1 MAFCQ
6 NVNGFSWT
14 VVDRLIYYVS
24 LTLYRSLTFCNL
36 EKNVYLCT
44 INTRYHMA
52 FKKSKQKSQPDLF
65 ATASFSLPE
74 RERRYMEDELSWHNE
89 FYRNVLLNIDEEI
102 LRPLFVDGNMGAPTK
117 QLRILIAMRM
127 LKEGRGCSD
136 EQLYENVR
144 FNLVWRQAVGLFN
157 INDECPSI
165 DSYYMLFRR
174 IAEYEQNNPE
184 HVNLY
189 KKIYQ
194 DLTAKQIKKYKIAGR
209 TIRMDSKLIGSNI
222 AWFSRYEIIHETF
235 RKQVP
240 EQEAMRIS
248 DQLYRQ
254 KALDFLAEDASKTV
268 YRSDDETLGQ
278 RLLDLGIVISHI
290 LAMRGEGEVSLLH
303 RVFHEQYD
311 VDKDGNITV
320 RDKKLV
326 SATSVQNP
334 NDPDAAYRSK
344 GGKKVKGYSTNIT
357 ETCDEEDKP
366 SLITDVQV
374 KPANAADNGFLKDA
388 VEDTRKV
395 TDNSIDKVI
404 VDGAYQSKENRNLAS
419 DEENGFELVANG
431 LQGKPSRFDLEL
443 QDDGSLEVTD
453 KQTAEVITATKVKD
467 GQWKIAVESPKGKKS
482 YRYFDNEAIERSQ
495 NRQRMETIP
504 WEERKKRNNV
514 EATIFQYC
522 FLTRNNKT
530 RYRGLFKQTLQALAR
545 CAWINMRRLF
555 IFDVKAANLA
565 LQKA

>member
-1 MAFCQ
+1 M
-6 NVNGFSWT
+6 
-14 VVDRLIYYVS
+14 
-24 LTLYRSLTFCNL
+24 TFCNL

-235 RKQVP
+235 RKQVS
-240 EQEAMRIS
+240 EQSAMRIS

-254 KALDFLAEDASKTV
+254 KALDFLAEDSSKTV

>member
-1 MAFCQ
+1 
-6 NVNGFSWT
+6 
-14 VVDRLIYYVS
+14 
-24 LTLYRSLTFCNL
+24 
-36 EKNVYLCT
+36 
-44 INTRYHMA
+44 MA
-52 FKKSKQKSQPDLF
+52 FKKSKQQSQPDLF

-74 RERRYMEDELSWHNE
+74 RERKYMEDELSWHNE
-89 FYRNVLLNIDEEI
+89 FHRNVLLNIDEEI

-117 QLRILIAMRM
+117 QLRILIAMRI

-136 EQLYENVR
+136 EQLYENIR
-144 FNLVWRQAVGLFN
+144 FNLVWRKAVGLLN

-165 DSYYMLFRR
+165 DSYYKLFRR
-174 IAEYEQNNPE
+174 IAEYEQNHPE

-194 DLTAKQIKKYKIAGR
+194 DLTAKQIKQYKIAGR

-222 AWFSRYEIIHETF
+222 AWFSRYEIVHETF
-235 RKQVP
+235 RMQVT
-240 EQEAMRIS
+240 EEEAQRIS

-290 LAMRGEGEVSLLH
+290 LAMRGEGEVSLLN

-311 VDKDGNITV
+311 MDDDGNITV
-320 RDKKLV
+320 RDKKLI
-326 SATSVQNP
+326 SASSVQNP
-334 NDPDAAYRSK
+334 HDPDAAYRCK
-344 GGKKVKGYSTNIT
+344 GGKKVKGNSTNIT

-366 SLITDVQV
+366 NLITDVQV
-374 KPANAADNGFLKDA
+374 KPATAADNGFLKDA
-388 VEDTRKV
+388 VEDSRKV
-395 TDNSIDKVI
+395 TDTKVDKVI
-404 VDGAYQSKENRNLAS
+404 VDGAYQSKENRELAS
-419 DEENGFELVANG
+419 DAENGFELVANG

-443 QDDGSLEVTD
+443 QEDGSLEVTD

-467 GQWKIAVESPKGKKS
+467 GQWKIAVENSKGKKS
-482 YRYFDNEAIERSQ
+482 YRYFDKEAIERSQ

-555 IFDVKAANLA
+555 LFDVKTANLA

>member
-1 MAFCQ
+1 
-6 NVNGFSWT
+6 
-14 VVDRLIYYVS
+14 
-24 LTLYRSLTFCNL
+24 
-36 EKNVYLCT
+36 
-44 INTRYHMA
+44 MA

-74 RERRYMEDELSWHNE
+74 RERRFMDDELSWHNE

-117 QLRILIAMRM
+117 ELRILIAMRI

-157 INDECPSI
+157 ISDPCPSI
-165 DSYYMLFRR
+165 DSYYKLFRR
-174 IAEYEQNNPE
+174 IAEYEQNHPE
-184 HVNLY
+184 HINLY

-194 DLTAKQIKKYKIAGR
+194 DLTAKQIKKYKVAGR

-222 AWFSRYEIIHETF
+222 AWFSRYEIVHETF
-235 RKQVP
+235 RLQVT
-240 EQEAMRIS
+240 EQEAQRIS

-254 KALDFLAEDASKTV
+254 KALDFLTEDASKTV

-290 LAMRGEGEVSLLH
+290 LAMRGEGETSLLN

-311 VDKDGNITV
+311 VDDEGNISV
-320 RDKKLV
+320 RDKKLI
-326 SATSVQNP
+326 SASSVQNP
-334 NDPDAAYRSK
+334 HDPDAAYRCK
-344 GGKKVKGYSTNIT
+344 GGKKVKGNSTNLT
-357 ETCDEEDKP
+357 ETCDEEGKP
-366 SLITDVQV
+366 NLITDVQV
-374 KPANAADNGFLKDA
+374 EPATAADNGFVEGA
-388 VEDTRKV
+388 VEESGKV
-395 TDNSIDKVI
+395 IGARPKKVI
-404 VDGAYQSKENRNLAS
+404 VDGAYQSKENRKLAS
-419 DEENGFELVANG
+419 DKENGFELVSSG

-453 KQTAEVITATKVKD
+453 KQTAEVIIATKVKD
-467 GQWKIAVESPKGKKS
+467 DQWKIAVVNSKGKKS
-482 YRYFDNEAIERSQ
+482 YRYFDTDSIERSQ
-495 NRQRMETIP
+495 NRRRMETIP

-555 IFDVKAANLA
+555 LFDVKIANLA

>member
-1 MAFCQ
+1 M
-6 NVNGFSWT
+6 N
-14 VVDRLIYYVS
+14 
-24 LTLYRSLTFCNL
+24 FCNL

-44 INTRYHMA
+44 VNTRYQMA
-52 FKKSKQKSQPDLF
+52 FKKSKQQSQPDLF

-89 FYRNVLLNIDEEI
+89 FHRNVLLNIDEEI

-117 QLRILIAMRM
+117 QLRILIAMRI

-144 FNLVWRQAVGLFN
+144 FNLVWRKAVGLLN

-165 DSYYMLFRR
+165 DSYYKLFRR
-174 IAEYEQNNPE
+174 IAEYEQNHPE
-184 HVNLY
+184 HINLY

-194 DLTAKQIKKYKIAGR
+194 DLTAKQIKQYKIAGR

-222 AWFSRYEIIHETF
+222 AWFSRYEIIHEAF
-235 RKQVP
+235 RMQVT
-240 EQEAMRIS
+240 EEEAQRIS

-290 LAMRGEGEVSLLH
+290 LAMRGEGEVSLLN

-311 VDKDGNITV
+311 VDAEGNISV
-320 RDKKLV
+320 RDKKLI
-326 SATSVQNP
+326 SASSVQNP
-334 NDPDAAYRSK
+334 HDPDAAYRCK
-344 GGKKVKGYSTNIT
+344 GGKKVKGNSTNIT
-357 ETCDEEDKP
+357 ETCDDDKKP
-366 SLITDVQV
+366 NLITDVLV
-374 KPANAADNGFLKDA
+374 KPATAADNGFMKDA
-388 VEDTRKV
+388 VEETRKV
-395 TDNSIDKVI
+395 TDAKVDKVI
-404 VDGAYQSKENRNLAS
+404 VDGAYQSKENRELAS
-419 DEENGFELVANG
+419 DEENGFELVSSG

-443 QDDGSLEVTD
+443 QEDGSLEVTD

-467 GQWKIAVESPKGKKS
+467 DQWKVAIVNSKGKKS
-482 YRYFDNEAIERSQ
+482 YRYFDTEAIERSQ

-555 IFDVKAANLA
+555 LFDVKAANLA

>member
-1 MAFCQ
+1 M
-6 NVNGFSWT
+6 
-14 VVDRLIYYVS
+14 
-24 LTLYRSLTFCNL
+24 TFCNL

-235 RKQVP
+235 RKQVS

>member
-1 MAFCQ
+1 M
-6 NVNGFSWT
+6 
-14 VVDRLIYYVS
+14 
-24 LTLYRSLTFCNL
+24 TFCNL

-235 RKQVP
+235 RKQVS
-240 EQEAMRIS
+240 EQSAMCIS

>member
-1 MAFCQ
+1 
-6 NVNGFSWT
+6 
-14 VVDRLIYYVS
+14 
-24 LTLYRSLTFCNL
+24 
-36 EKNVYLCT
+36 
-44 INTRYHMA
+44 MA
-52 FKKSKQKSQPDLF
+52 FKKSKQQSQPDLF

-74 RERRYMEDELSWHNE
+74 RERKYMEDELSWHNE
-89 FYRNVLLNIDEEI
+89 FHRNVLLNIDEEI

-117 QLRILIAMRM
+117 QLRILIAMRI

-136 EQLYENVR
+136 EQLYENIR
-144 FNLVWRQAVGLFN
+144 FNLVWRKAVGLLN

-165 DSYYMLFRR
+165 DSYYKLFRR
-174 IAEYEQNNPE
+174 IAEYEQNHPE

-194 DLTAKQIKKYKIAGR
+194 DLTAKQIKQYKIAGR

-222 AWFSRYEIIHETF
+222 AWFSRYEIVHETF
-235 RKQVP
+235 RMQVT
-240 EQEAMRIS
+240 EEEAQRIS

-290 LAMRGEGEVSLLH
+290 LAMRGEGEVSLLN

-311 VDKDGNITV
+311 MDDDGNITV
-320 RDKKLV
+320 RDKKLI
-326 SATSVQNP
+326 SASSVQNP
-334 NDPDAAYRSK
+334 HDPDAAYRCK
-344 GGKKVKGYSTNIT
+344 GGKKVKGNSTNIT

-366 SLITDVQV
+366 NLITDVQV
-374 KPANAADNGFLKDA
+374 KPATAADNGFLKDA
-388 VEDTRKV
+388 VEDSRKV
-395 TDNSIDKVI
+395 TDTKVDKVI
-404 VDGAYQSKENRNLAS
+404 VDGAYQSKENRELAS
-419 DEENGFELVANG
+419 DAENGFELVANG

-443 QDDGSLEVTD
+443 QEDGSLEVTD

-467 GQWKIAVESPKGKKS
+467 GQWKIAVENSKGKKS
-482 YRYFDNEAIERSQ
+482 YRYFDKEAIERSQ

-514 EATIFQYC
+514 EATIFQYSL
-522 FLTRNNKT
+522 LTRNNKT

-555 IFDVKAANLA
+555 LFDVKTAYLA
-565 LQKA
+565 LQRA

>member
-1 MAFCQ
+1 M
-6 NVNGFSWT
+6 N
-14 VVDRLIYYVS
+14 
-24 LTLYRSLTFCNL
+24 FCNL
-36 EKNVYLCT
+36 EKILYLCT
-44 INTRYHMA
+44 INTRYQMA
-52 FKKSKQKSQPDLF
+52 FKKSKQQSQPDLF

-89 FYRNVLLNIDEEI
+89 FHRNVLLNIDEEI

-117 QLRILIAMRM
+117 QLRILIAMRI

-144 FNLVWRQAVGLFN
+144 FNLVWRKAVGLLN

-165 DSYYMLFRR
+165 DSYYKLFRR
-174 IAEYEQNNPE
+174 IAEYEQNHPE
-184 HVNLY
+184 HINLY

-194 DLTAKQIKKYKIAGR
+194 DLTAKQIKQYKIAGR

-235 RKQVP
+235 RMHVT
-240 EQEAMRIS
+240 EEEAQRIS

-290 LAMRGEGEVSLLH
+290 LSMCGEGEVSLLN

-311 VDKDGNITV
+311 VDAEGNISV
-320 RDKKLV
+320 RDKKFI
-326 SATSVQNP
+326 SASSVQNP
-334 NDPDAAYRSK
+334 HDPDAAYRSK
-344 GGKKVKGYSTNIT
+344 GGKKVKGNSTNIT

-366 SLITDVQV
+366 NLITDVQV
-374 KPANAADNGFLKDA
+374 KPATAADNGFMKDA
-388 VEDTRKV
+388 VEETRKV
-395 TDNSIDKVI
+395 TDAKVDKVI
-404 VDGAYQSKENRNLAS
+404 VDGAYQSKENRELAS
-419 DEENGFELVANG
+419 DEENGFELVSGG

-443 QDDGSLEVTD
+443 QEDGCLEVTD

-467 GQWKIAVESPKGKKS
+467 DQWKVAIVNSKGKKS
-482 YRYFDNEAIERSQ
+482 YRYFDTEAIERSQ

-555 IFDVKAANLA
+555 LFDVKAANLA

>member
-1 MAFCQ
+1 M
-6 NVNGFSWT
+6 
-14 VVDRLIYYVS
+14 
-24 LTLYRSLTFCNL
+24 TFCNL

-555 IFDVKAANLA
+555 LFDVKAANLA

>member
-1 MAFCQ
+1 M
-6 NVNGFSWT
+6 
-14 VVDRLIYYVS
+14 
-24 LTLYRSLTFCNL
+24 TFCNL
-36 EKNVYLCT
+36 VKNVYLCT
-44 INTRYHMA
+44 INTMYHMS

-89 FYRNVLLNIDEEI
+89 FYRNVLLNIDEEV

-117 QLRILIAMRM
+117 RLRILIAMRI

-165 DSYYMLFRR
+165 DSYYKLFRR

-189 KKIYQ
+189 KMIYQ

-235 RKQVP
+235 RKQVS
-240 EQEAMRIS
+240 EQEAMHIS

-278 RLLDLGIVISHI
+278 RLLDLDIVISHI

-357 ETCDEEDKP
+357 ETCDEEGKP

-374 KPANAADNGFLKDA
+374 KPANAADNGFLKDD

-395 TDNSIDKVI
+395 TEGSINKVI
-404 VDGAYQSKENRNLAS
+404 VDGAYQSKENRQLAS
-419 DEENGFELVANG
+419 YEENGFELVANG
-431 LQGKPSRFDLEL
+431 LQGKPSRFNLEL
-443 QDDGSLEVTD
+443 QEDGSLEVTD
-453 KQTAEVITATKVKD
+453 KQTAEVITAIKVKD
-467 GQWKIAVESPKGKKS
+467 GQWKVAVENSKGKKS
-482 YRYFDNEAIERSQ
+482 YRYFDNEAVERSQ
-495 NRQRMETIP
+495 NRRRMETIP

-555 IFDVKAANLA
+555 LFDVNSANLA
-565 LQKA
+565 LRKA

>member
-1 MAFCQ
+1 M
-6 NVNGFSWT
+6 
-14 VVDRLIYYVS
+14 
-24 LTLYRSLTFCNL
+24 TFCNL

-495 NRQRMETIP
+495 NRRRMETIP

>member
-1 MAFCQ
+1 
-6 NVNGFSWT
+6 
-14 VVDRLIYYVS
+14 
-24 LTLYRSLTFCNL
+24 
-36 EKNVYLCT
+36 
-44 INTRYHMA
+44 
-52 FKKSKQKSQPDLF
+52 
-65 ATASFSLPE
+65 
-74 RERRYMEDELSWHNE
+74 
-89 FYRNVLLNIDEEI
+89 
-102 LRPLFVDGNMGAPTK
+102 
-117 QLRILIAMRM
+117 
-127 LKEGRGCSD
+127 
-136 EQLYENVR
+136 
-144 FNLVWRQAVGLFN
+144 
-157 INDECPSI
+157 
-165 DSYYMLFRR
+165 
-174 IAEYEQNNPE
+174 
-184 HVNLY
+184 
-189 KKIYQ
+189 
-194 DLTAKQIKKYKIAGR
+194 
-209 TIRMDSKLIGSNI
+209 
-222 AWFSRYEIIHETF
+222 
-235 RKQVP
+235 
-240 EQEAMRIS
+240 
-248 DQLYRQ
+248 
-254 KALDFLAEDASKTV
+254 
-268 YRSDDETLGQ
+268 
-278 RLLDLGIVISHI
+278 
-290 LAMRGEGEVSLLH
+290 MRGEGEVSLLH

-357 ETCDEEDKP
+357 ETCDEKDKP

-545 CAWINMRRLF
+545 CAWIWINMRRLF

>member
-1 MAFCQ
+1 M
-6 NVNGFSWT
+6 N
-14 VVDRLIYYVS
+14 
-24 LTLYRSLTFCNL
+24 FCNL
-36 EKNVYLCT
+36 EKILYLCT
-44 INTRYHMA
+44 INTRYQMA
-52 FKKSKQKSQPDLF
+52 FKKSKQQSQPDLF

-235 RKQVP
+235 RKQVS

-495 NRQRMETIP
+495 NRRRMETIP

>member
-1 MAFCQ
+1 
-6 NVNGFSWT
+6 
-14 VVDRLIYYVS
+14 
-24 LTLYRSLTFCNL
+24 
-36 EKNVYLCT
+36 
-44 INTRYHMA
+44 MA
-52 FKKSKQKSQPDLF
+52 FKKSKQQSHPDLF
-65 ATASFSLPE
+65 ATASFSMPE

-89 FYRNVLLNIDEEI
+89 FHRNVLLNIDEEI

-117 QLRILIAMRM
+117 QLRILIAMRI

-136 EQLYENVR
+136 EQLYENIR
-144 FNLVWRQAVGLFN
+144 FNLVWRKAVGLLN
-157 INDECPSI
+157 INDECPSL
-165 DSYYMLFRR
+165 DSYYKLFRR
-174 IAEYEQNNPE
+174 IAEYEQNHPE
-184 HVNLY
+184 HINLY

-194 DLTAKQIKKYKIAGR
+194 DLTAKQIKQYKIAGR

-235 RKQVP
+235 RMQVT
-240 EQEAMRIS
+240 EEEAQRIS

-290 LAMRGEGEVSLLH
+290 LAMRGEGEVSLLN

-311 VDKDGNITV
+311 VDDEGNISV
-320 RDKKLV
+320 RDKKLI
-326 SATSVQNP
+326 SASSVQNP
-334 NDPDAAYRSK
+334 HDPDAAYRSK
-344 GGKKVKGYSTNIT
+344 GGKKVKGNSTNIT

-366 SLITDVQV
+366 NLITDVQV
-374 KPANAADNGFLKDA
+374 KPATAADNGFMKDA
-388 VEDTRKV
+388 VEETSKV
-395 TDNSIDKVI
+395 TAAKVDKVI
-404 VDGAYQSKENRNLAS
+404 VDGAYQSKDNRELAS

-443 QDDGSLEVTD
+443 QEDGSLEVTD

-467 GQWKIAVESPKGKKS
+467 GQWKIAVENSKGKKS

-555 IFDVKAANLA
+555 LFDVKTANLA

>member
-1 MAFCQ
+1 
-6 NVNGFSWT
+6 
-14 VVDRLIYYVS
+14 
-24 LTLYRSLTFCNL
+24 
-36 EKNVYLCT
+36 
-44 INTRYHMA
+44 MA
-52 FKKSKQKSQPDLF
+52 FKKSKQQSHPDLF
-65 ATASFSLPE
+65 ATASFSMPE

-89 FYRNVLLNIDEEI
+89 FHRNVLLNIDEEI

-117 QLRILIAMRM
+117 QLRILIAMRI

-136 EQLYENVR
+136 EQLYENIR
-144 FNLVWRQAVGLFN
+144 FNLVWRKAVGLLN
-157 INDECPSI
+157 INDECPSL
-165 DSYYMLFRR
+165 DSYYKLFRR
-174 IAEYEQNNPE
+174 IAEYEQNHPE
-184 HVNLY
+184 HINLY

-235 RKQVP
+235 RMQVT
-240 EQEAMRIS
+240 EEEAQRIS

-278 RLLDLGIVISHI
+278 RLLDFGIVISHI
-290 LAMRGEGEVSLLH
+290 LAMRGEGEVSLLN

-311 VDKDGNITV
+311 VDDEGNISV
-320 RDKKLV
+320 RDKKLI
-326 SATSVQNP
+326 SASSVQNP
-334 NDPDAAYRSK
+334 HDPDAAYRSK
-344 GGKKVKGYSTNIT
+344 GGKKVKGNSTNIT

-366 SLITDVQV
+366 NLITDVQV
-374 KPANAADNGFLKDA
+374 KPATAADNGFMKDA
-388 VEDTRKV
+388 VEETSKV
-395 TDNSIDKVI
+395 TAAKVDKVI
-404 VDGAYQSKENRNLAS
+404 VDGAYQSKENRELAS

-443 QDDGSLEVTD
+443 QEDGSLEVTD

-467 GQWKIAVESPKGKKS
+467 GQWKIAVENSKGKKS
-482 YRYFDNEAIERSQ
+482 YRYFDKEAIERSQ

-555 IFDVKAANLA
+555 LFDVKTANLA

>member
-1 MAFCQ
+1 M
-6 NVNGFSWT
+6 
-14 VVDRLIYYVS
+14 
-24 LTLYRSLTFCNL
+24 TFCNL

-235 RKQVP
+235 CKQVS
-240 EQEAMRIS
+240 EQEAMCIS

>member
-1 MAFCQ
+1 M
-6 NVNGFSWT
+6 
-14 VVDRLIYYVS
+14 
-24 LTLYRSLTFCNL
+24 TFCNL
-36 EKNVYLCT
+36 VKNVYLCT
-44 INTRYHMA
+44 INTMYHMS

-89 FYRNVLLNIDEEI
+89 FYRNVLLNIDEEV

-117 QLRILIAMRM
+117 RLRILIAMRI

-165 DSYYMLFRR
+165 DSYYKLFRR

-189 KKIYQ
+189 KMIYQ

-254 KALDFLAEDASKTV
+254 KALDFLAEDSSKTV

-290 LAMRGEGEVSLLH
+290 LAMRGDGEVSLLH

-395 TDNSIDKVI
+395 IDNSIDKVI

-555 IFDVKAANLA
+555 LFDVNSANLA
-565 LQKA
+565 LRKA

>member
-1 MAFCQ
+1 
-6 NVNGFSWT
+6 
-14 VVDRLIYYVS
+14 
-24 LTLYRSLTFCNL
+24 
-36 EKNVYLCT
+36 
-44 INTRYHMA
+44 MA

-222 AWFSRYEIIHETF
+222 AWFSR
-235 RKQVP
+235 
-240 EQEAMRIS
+240 
-248 DQLYRQ
+248 
-254 KALDFLAEDASKTV
+254 
-268 YRSDDETLGQ
+268 GQ

-366 SLITDVQV
+366 SLIADVQV

-482 YRYFDNEAIERSQ
+482 YRYFDNEAIDHLPVLLPDKEQ
-495 NRQRMETIP
+495 QDTLQR
-504 WEERKKRNNV
+504 
-514 EATIFQYC
+514 
-522 FLTRNNKT
+522 
-530 RYRGLFKQTLQALAR
+530 TLQADTTGTGPLCMDQHAPSVH
-545 CAWINMRRLF
+545 L
-555 IFDVKAANLA
+555 
-565 LQKA
+565 

>member
-1 MAFCQ
+1 
-6 NVNGFSWT
+6 
-14 VVDRLIYYVS
+14 
-24 LTLYRSLTFCNL
+24 
-36 EKNVYLCT
+36 
-44 INTRYHMA
+44 MA

-235 RKQVP
+235 RKQVS
-240 EQEAMRIS
+240 EQAAMRIS

-290 LAMRGEGEVSLLH
+290 LAMRGEGEVSLLN

-326 SATSVQNP
+326 SATCWP
-334 NDPDAAYRSK
+334 
-344 GGKKVKGYSTNIT
+344 
-357 ETCDEEDKP
+357 
-366 SLITDVQV
+366 
-374 KPANAADNGFLKDA
+374 
-388 VEDTRKV
+388 
-395 TDNSIDKVI
+395 
-404 VDGAYQSKENRNLAS
+404 
-419 DEENGFELVANG
+419 
-431 LQGKPSRFDLEL
+431 
-443 QDDGSLEVTD
+443 
-453 KQTAEVITATKVKD
+453 
-467 GQWKIAVESPKGKKS
+467 
-482 YRYFDNEAIERSQ
+482 
-495 NRQRMETIP
+495 
-504 WEERKKRNNV
+504 
-514 EATIFQYC
+514 
-522 FLTRNNKT
+522 
-530 RYRGLFKQTLQALAR
+530 
-545 CAWINMRRLF
+545 
-555 IFDVKAANLA
+555 
-565 LQKA
+565 

>member
-1 MAFCQ
+1 M
-6 NVNGFSWT
+6 
-14 VVDRLIYYVS
+14 
-24 LTLYRSLTFCNL
+24 TFCNL

-235 RKQVP
+235 RKQVS

-254 KALDFLAEDASKTV
+254 KALDFLAEDSSKTV

-555 IFDVKAANLA
+555 LFDVKAANLA

>member
-1 MAFCQ
+1 M
-6 NVNGFSWT
+6 
-14 VVDRLIYYVS
+14 
-24 LTLYRSLTFCNL
+24 TFCNL

-235 RKQVP
+235 RKQVS
-240 EQEAMRIS
+240 EQSAMCIS

-290 LAMRGEGEVSLLH
+290 LAMRGEGEVSLLQ

-467 GQWKIAVESPKGKKS
+467 DQWKIAVESPKGKKS

>member
-1 MAFCQ
+1 M
-6 NVNGFSWT
+6 
-14 VVDRLIYYVS
+14 
-24 LTLYRSLTFCNL
+24 TFCNL

-52 FKKSKQKSQPDLF
+52 FKKSKQKSHPDLF

-366 SLITDVQV
+366 NLITDVQV

-404 VDGAYQSKENRNLAS
+404 VDGAYQSKENRELAS

-467 GQWKIAVESPKGKKS
+467 GQWKIGVENSKGKKS

-495 NRQRMETIP
+495 NRRRMETIP

-514 EATIFQYC
+514 EAAIFQYC

-555 IFDVKAANLA
+555 LFDVKAANLA

>member
-1 MAFCQ
+1 M
-6 NVNGFSWT
+6 
-14 VVDRLIYYVS
+14 
-24 LTLYRSLTFCNL
+24 TFCNL

-366 SLITDVQV
+366 GLITDVQV

-495 NRQRMETIP
+495 NRRRMETIP

-555 IFDVKAANLA
+555 LFDVKAANLA

>member
-1 MAFCQ
+1 
-6 NVNGFSWT
+6 
-14 VVDRLIYYVS
+14 
-24 LTLYRSLTFCNL
+24 
-36 EKNVYLCT
+36 
-44 INTRYHMA
+44 MA
-52 FKKSKQKSQPDLF
+52 FKKSKQQSQPDLF

-89 FYRNVLLNIDEEI
+89 FYHNVLLNIDEEV
-102 LRPLFVDGNMGAPTK
+102 LRPLFVEGVMGAPTK
-117 QLRILIAMRM
+117 ELRILIAMRI

-136 EQLYENVR
+136 EQLYENIR
-144 FNLVWRQAVGLFN
+144 FNLIWRKAVGLLN

-165 DSYYMLFRR
+165 DSYYKLFRR

-235 RKQVP
+235 RIQVT
-240 EQEAMRIS
+240 EEEAQRIS

-311 VDKDGNITV
+311 VDKDGNISV
-320 RDKKLV
+320 RDKKLI
-326 SATSVQNP
+326 SASSVQNP
-334 NDPDAAYRSK
+334 HDPDAAYRSK
-344 GGKKVKGYSTNIT
+344 GGKKVKGNSTNIT

-366 SLITDVQV
+366 NLITDVQV
-374 KPANAADNGFLKDA
+374 KPATAADNGFMKDA
-388 VEDTRKV
+388 VEETRKV
-395 TDNSIDKVI
+395 TDAKVDKVI
-404 VDGAYQSKENRNLAS
+404 VDGAYQSKENRELAS
-419 DEENGFELVANG
+419 DEENGFELVSSG

-443 QDDGSLEVTD
+443 QEDGSLEVTD

-467 GQWKIAVESPKGKKS
+467 GQWKIAVENSKGKKS

-495 NRQRMETIP
+495 NRRRMETIP

-555 IFDVKAANLA
+555 LFDVKAANLA

>member
-1 MAFCQ
+1 M
-6 NVNGFSWT
+6 
-14 VVDRLIYYVS
+14 
-24 LTLYRSLTFCNL
+24 TFCNL

>member
-1 MAFCQ
+1 M
-6 NVNGFSWT
+6 
-14 VVDRLIYYVS
+14 
-24 LTLYRSLTFCNL
+24 TFCNL

-235 RKQVP
+235 RKQVS

-254 KALDFLAEDASKTV
+254 KALDFLAEDSSKTV

-395 TDNSIDKVI
+395 TDNCIDKVI

-467 GQWKIAVESPKGKKS
+467 GQWKIAVESPKGKMS

>member
-1 MAFCQ
+1 
-6 NVNGFSWT
+6 
-14 VVDRLIYYVS
+14 
-24 LTLYRSLTFCNL
+24 
-36 EKNVYLCT
+36 
-44 INTRYHMA
+44 MA

-117 QLRILIAMRM
+117 QLRILVAMRM

-235 RKQVP
+235 RKQVS

-366 SLITDVQV
+366 CLITDVQV

-467 GQWKIAVESPKGKKS
+467 GQWKIAVENSKGKKS
-482 YRYFDNEAIERSQ
+482 YRYFDDEAIERSQ
-495 NRQRMETIP
+495 NRRRMETIP
-504 WEERKKRNNV
+504 WQERKKRNNV

-530 RYRGLFKQTLQALAR
+530 RYRGLCKQTLQALAR

-555 IFDVKAANLA
+555 LFDVKAANLA
-565 LQKA
+565 LQKAYNVSKTTFSPHLRAICEPVSVLLVI

>member
-1 MAFCQ
+1 MVRLTNMIAERTADI
-6 NVNGFSWT
+6 VIERLNGST
-14 VVDRLIYYVS
+14 ATKEDDDEYID
-24 LTLYRSLTFCNL
+24 
-36 EKNVYLCT
+36 
-44 INTRYHMA
+44 
-52 FKKSKQKSQPDLF
+52 SKEAARILDVTPLF

-404 VDGAYQSKENRNLAS
+404 VDGAYQSKENRELAS

-443 QDDGSLEVTD
+443 REDGSLEVTD

-467 GQWKIAVESPKGKKS
+467 GQWKIGVENSKGKKS

-555 IFDVKAANLA
+555 LFDVKAANLA

>member
-1 MAFCQ
+1 M
-6 NVNGFSWT
+6 
-14 VVDRLIYYVS
+14 
-24 LTLYRSLTFCNL
+24 TFCNL

-235 RKQVP
+235 RKQVS

-254 KALDFLAEDASKTV
+254 KALDFLAEDSSKTV

>member
-1 MAFCQ
+1 M
-6 NVNGFSWT
+6 
-14 VVDRLIYYVS
+14 
-24 LTLYRSLTFCNL
+24 TFCNL

-254 KALDFLAEDASKTV
+254 KALDFLAEDSSKTV

-290 LAMRGEGEVSLLH
+290 LAMRGDGEVSLLH

-395 TDNSIDKVI
+395 IDNSIDKVI

-555 IFDVKAANLA
+555 IFDVNAANLA

>member
-1 MAFCQ
+1 M
-6 NVNGFSWT
+6 
-14 VVDRLIYYVS
+14 
-24 LTLYRSLTFCNL
+24 TFCNL

-44 INTRYHMA
+44 INTRYHMS
-52 FKKSKQKSQPDLF
+52 FKKSNQKYQPDLF

-117 QLRILIAMRM
+117 QLRILIAMRI

-165 DSYYMLFRR
+165 DSYYKLFRR

-235 RKQVP
+235 RMQVK
-240 EQEAMRIS
+240 EEEVLRIS

-290 LAMRGEGEVSLLH
+290 LAMRGEGEVSLLS

-311 VDKDGNITV
+311 VDKDGNISV
-320 RDKKLV
+320 RDKKLI
-326 SATSVQNP
+326 SASSVQNP
-334 NDPDAAYRSK
+334 HDPDATYRSK
-344 GGKKVKGYSTNIT
+344 GGKKVKGNSTSIT

-366 SLITDVQV
+366 NLITDVQV
-374 KPANAADNGFLKDA
+374 KPATAADNSFMKEA
-388 VEDTRKV
+388 VGETRKV
-395 TDNSIDKVI
+395 TEAKVDKVI
-404 VDGAYQSKENRNLAS
+404 VDGAYQSKENRELAS
-419 DEENGFELVANG
+419 DEENGFELVSGG

-443 QDDGSLEVTD
+443 QEDGSLEVTD

-467 GQWKIAVESPKGKKS
+467 GQWKISVKNSNGKMS

-495 NRQRMETIP
+495 IRQRMETIP

-555 IFDVKAANLA
+555 LFDAKAANLA

>member
-1 MAFCQ
+1 
-6 NVNGFSWT
+6 
-14 VVDRLIYYVS
+14 
-24 LTLYRSLTFCNL
+24 
-36 EKNVYLCT
+36 
-44 INTRYHMA
+44 MA

-89 FYRNVLLNIDEEI
+89 FYRNVLLNIDEEV
-102 LRPLFVDGNMGAPTK
+102 LRPLFVEGNMGAPTK
-117 QLRILIAMRM
+117 QLRILIAMRI

-136 EQLYENVR
+136 EQLYENIR

-165 DSYYMLFRR
+165 DSYYKLFRR

-189 KKIYQ
+189 KQVYQ
-194 DLTAKQIKKYKIAGR
+194 NLTAKQIKKYKIAGR

-235 RKQVP
+235 CKQVT
-240 EQEAMRIS
+240 EDEVMRIS

-268 YRSDDETLGQ
+268 YHSDDETLGQ

-290 LAMRGEGEVSLLH
+290 LVMRGEGEVSLLS

-311 VDKDGNITV
+311 VDKDGNISV

-357 ETCDEEDKP
+357 ETCDEKDRP

-388 VEDTRKV
+388 VKETGKV
-395 TDNSIDKVI
+395 TESSVDKVI
-404 VDGAYQSKENRNLAS
+404 VDGAYQSKENRELAS
-419 DEENGFELVANG
+419 DEESGFELVANG

-443 QDDGSLEVTD
+443 QEDGSLEVTD
-453 KQTAEVITATKVKD
+453 KQTAEVIIATKVKD
-467 GQWKIAVESPKGKKS
+467 GQWKIAVENSKGKKS

-495 NRQRMETIP
+495 NRRRMEAIP

-555 IFDVKAANLA
+555 LFDVKTANLV

>member
-1 MAFCQ
+1 M
-6 NVNGFSWT
+6 
-14 VVDRLIYYVS
+14 
-24 LTLYRSLTFCNL
+24 TFCNL

-235 RKQVP
+235 RKQVS
-240 EQEAMRIS
+240 EQAAMCIS

-443 QDDGSLEVTD
+443 RDDSSLEVTD

-555 IFDVKAANLA
+555 LFDVNSANLA
-565 LQKA
+565 LRKA

>member
-1 MAFCQ
+1 M
-6 NVNGFSWT
+6 
-14 VVDRLIYYVS
+14 
-24 LTLYRSLTFCNL
+24 TFCNL

-235 RKQVP
+235 RKQVS

-555 IFDVKAANLA
+555 LFDVKAANLA

>member
-1 MAFCQ
+1 
-6 NVNGFSWT
+6 
-14 VVDRLIYYVS
+14 
-24 LTLYRSLTFCNL
+24 
-36 EKNVYLCT
+36 
-44 INTRYHMA
+44 MA

-235 RKQVP
+235 CKQVS

-366 SLITDVQV
+366 SLIADVQV

-495 NRQRMETIP
+495 NRRRMETIP

-522 FLTRNNKT
+522 FLTRNCKT

-555 IFDVKAANLA
+555 LFDVKTANLS